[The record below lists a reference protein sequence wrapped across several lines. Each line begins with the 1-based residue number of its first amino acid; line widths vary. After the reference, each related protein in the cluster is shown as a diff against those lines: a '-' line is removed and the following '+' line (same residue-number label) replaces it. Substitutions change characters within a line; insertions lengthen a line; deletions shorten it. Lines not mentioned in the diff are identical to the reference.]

1 MNRASRMSFSVR
13 WMAFIVGA
21 LLISGCAS
29 LRPGYERPTVT
40 VSSFRALPGSGA
52 IPQFE
57 IELQVINPNAQAL
70 ELRGVSYTVSLEGH
84 QLIKGVSND
93 LPVVE
98 GYGQNTFTLTGS
110 ANLLAGI
117 RLITDLMSSSR
128 DSFRYELKAKLDPGP
143 LVPSIRLT
151 DAGEVAL

>member
-1 MNRASRMSFSVR
+1 MTRVFRLNLAIQ
-13 WMAFIVGA
+13 WMALIFGVA
-21 LLISGCAS
+21 LISGCAS
-29 LRPGYERPTVT
+29 LRPGFERPTVT

-57 IELQVINPNAQAL
+57 IGLQVINPNAQAL
-70 ELRGVSYTVSLEGH
+70 ELRGVSYSISLEGH
-84 QLIKGVSND
+84 ELIKGVSND

-117 RLITDLMSSSR
+117 RLISDLMSGNR
-128 DSFRYELKAKLDPGP
+128 ESFRYELKATLDPGP
-143 LVPSIRLT
+143 LVPSLRIT
-151 DAGEVAL
+151 DAGEVNF